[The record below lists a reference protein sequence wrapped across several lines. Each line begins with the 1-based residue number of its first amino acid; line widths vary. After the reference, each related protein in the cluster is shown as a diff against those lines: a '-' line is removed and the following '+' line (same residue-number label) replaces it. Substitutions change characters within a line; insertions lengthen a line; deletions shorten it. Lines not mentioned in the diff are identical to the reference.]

1 MLRGHL
7 FGNKTFNIPSF
18 EFALMWLSKQRWTV
32 VWRRLAWLLRLH
44 DRKRGFCKVLH
55 WRFGLDSCLC
65 GSFRRGFGRRL
76 ALLLGFLWH
85 FGFLRF
91 LRFLALFVNLELLR
105 EFSDRLLRLRG
116 LLDFELDLLRW
127 WLFRRD
133 FPAVMFS
140 LMRLLAFFRG
150 WSRTTVLVLA

>member
-1 MLRGHL
+1 
-7 FGNKTFNIPSF
+7 
-18 EFALMWLSKQRWTV
+18 
-32 VWRRLAWLLRLH
+32 
-44 DRKRGFCKVLH
+44 
-55 WRFGLDSCLC
+55 
-65 GSFRRGFGRRL
+65 
-76 ALLLGFLWH
+76 
-85 FGFLRF
+85 
-91 LRFLALFVNLELLR
+91 VNLELLR